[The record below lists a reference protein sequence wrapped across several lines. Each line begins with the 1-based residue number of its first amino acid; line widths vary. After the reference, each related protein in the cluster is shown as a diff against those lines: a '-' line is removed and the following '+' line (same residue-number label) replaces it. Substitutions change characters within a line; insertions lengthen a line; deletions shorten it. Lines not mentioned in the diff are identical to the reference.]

1 MTVKQKAVSKWVVLL
16 FILALAIPII
26 TDSGC
31 CETLTIHE
39 DGTASD
45 CYGHYYSRE
54 QTISEVMRYQSSC
67 FNTPEYPAKVVRFE
81 SEEAYQRFMEYVRQ
95 RIDAGWH
102 YGHMLEI
109 LEQEHR
115 PGSGGGTDLPSTQTE
130 GDFGGGDGGGQGGQG
145 GQGGG
150 GGGGGQK

>member
-16 FILALAIPII
+16 LILALAIPII

-54 QTISEVMRYQSSC
+54 QVFSEVLRYQGSC
-67 FNTPEYPAKVVRFE
+67 FNTGPEHQFKTVSFE
-81 SEEAYQRFMEYVRQ
+81 SEEAYQRFVEEVRR
-95 RIDAGWH
+95 RIDAGWQP
-102 YGHMLEI
+102 GEQMLEI
-109 LEQEHR
+109 LEYEHR
-115 PGSGGGTDLPSTQTE
+115 PGSGGGTDLPSTTTE
-130 GDFGGGDGGGQGGQG
+130 GGASSGKPGISYS
-145 GQGGG
+145 GGG
-150 GGGGGQK
+150 GGGGGGK